1 MLCSCAFKG
10 GRVMAKAYKNIHTG
24 EVIYINDTE
33 ELEDYRG
40 LINPDD
46 FEEEE

>member
-1 MLCSCAFKG
+1 MS
-10 GRVMAKAYKNIHTG
+10 KAYKNIHTG

-33 ELEDYRG
+33 ELEDYKG

-46 FEEEE
+46 FVEVE